1 MDSNKELTTSKVK
14 NNQFHLGQ
22 LELSLIVKRI
32 IRHYKYHN
40 NNNNP
45 EAIVIPLLREVEGVK
60 ILYEK
65 EPTTV
70 AKPRTGKP
78 GGIRNQSNS

>member
-1 MDSNKELTTSKVK
+1 MDKELTTSRVE

-32 IRHYKYHN
+32 IRHYKYYN

-45 EAIVIPLLREVEGVK
+45 EAIVIPLLKEVEGVK

-65 EPTTV
+65 EPTV

-78 GGIRNQSNS
+78 SSICNQSNS

>member
-1 MDSNKELTTSKVK
+1 MDKELTTSKVE

-22 LELSLIVKRI
+22 LELCLIVKRI

-45 EAIVIPLLREVEGVK
+45 EAIVIPLLKEVEGVK

-65 EPTTV
+65 ETMPTV
-70 AKPRTGKP
+70 AKPRTGEP
-78 GGIRNQSNS
+78 GGILNQSNS

>member
-1 MDSNKELTTSKVK
+1 MELTTSKVE

-22 LELSLIVKRI
+22 LELSLVVKRI

-45 EAIVIPLLREVEGVK
+45 EAIVIPLLREVEGVE
-60 ILYEK
+60 ILYEQ
-65 EPTTV
+65 EPTIPTV
-70 AKPRTGKP
+70 AKPRTDKS